1 MDFEAKQKKHLFIAI
16 IVYAVLFLAL
26 LVISNL
32 TQLIGWFYSLL
43 RLFRPVLIGLVVAY
57 LCNPFF
63 RFFERKLFAK
73 IKPMSLRR
81 GISLVFT
88 YLVVLLII
96 GILLMLIVPQLIQS
110 IADFISDSNSNID
123 RSVAE
128 INHLI
133 AQLNDRLPAK
143 ETGEA
148 AIPLLEAEKLKES
161 VAEFFQSVNLDPKV
175 LVQYINPEMIFSA
188 LNMAQDILFTV
199 ADVIFGLFISLYLLH
214 TKEKRYAQIIRLRKV
229 LFSDETNVQITKICE
244 TADRSFG
251 GFIKGKMLDSA
262 MVGVLVYIAISLM
275 GVPYAI
281 LIAVIIGITDFIPV
295 IGPFIGVIPTAVII
309 LLTDPSK
316 VIPFLI
322 CILIVQQIDGNII
335 APKILG
341 ENTGVSSLCVMIA
354 ITTMGSLWGLVGM
367 VIGVPLFATVLE
379 LTGSYLDQ
387 RLESKGL
394 STSTAGYYAPGS
406 TPMEEGNETIFQRMQ
421 KKRILRLQQ
430 HDTGGAG
437 DLSPLE
443 RFQLETYALGMK
455 YGVFSKKN
463 EEIPEEFVEEE
474 SELTA
479 AVQEQLDQLAQ
490 QEAQEKQEA
499 AFDAEKAEDASLAET
514 QDEQASAP
522 TFTEPEEPIIEHNEG
537 DN

>member
-1 MDFEAKQKKHLFIAI
+1 MELESKQKKQLLTALG
-16 IVYAVLFLAL
+16 VYAIVFLVLL
-26 LVISNL
+26 LISNL
-32 TQLIGWFYSLL
+32 TSVVGWLYSLL
-43 RLFRPVLIGLVVAY
+43 HLFRPLLIGLVIAY

-81 GISLVFT
+81 GISLIFT

-110 IADFISDSNSNID
+110 IADFIADADANID
-123 RSVAE
+123 RSVSE

-133 AQLNDRLPAK
+133 GMLNGRLPET

-148 AIPLLEAEKLKES
+148 RIPLLEAEQLKKNIS
-161 VAEFFQSVNLDPKV
+161 EFFQSINLDSKT
-175 LVQYINPEMIFSA
+175 LLQYINPEMIFSA
-188 LNMAQDILFTV
+188 LDMAQDVFFTIT
-199 ADVIFGLFISLYLLH
+199 DIIFGLFISLYLLH

-229 LFSDETNVQITKICE
+229 LFSDETNLRISKICK
-244 TADRSFG
+244 TADESFG

-262 MVGVLVYIAISLM
+262 MVGLLVYVAISIL

-281 LIAVIIGITDFIPV
+281 LISVIIGITDFVPV
-295 IGPFIGVIPTAVII
+295 IGPFIGVIPSAIII
-309 LLTDPSK
+309 LLTDPGK
-316 VIPFLI
+316 VIPFLL
-322 CILIVQQIDGNII
+322 CILVVQQIDGNIV

-379 LTGSYLDQ
+379 LTGDYLDQ
-387 RLESKGL
+387 RLERKGL
-394 STSTAGYYAPGS
+394 STSTAGYYAHSGV
-406 TPMEEGNETIFQRMQ
+406 PMEKENETLIQRLQ

-430 HDTGGAG
+430 GNTGGEGNLTA
-437 DLSPLE
+437 LE
-443 RFQLETYALGMK
+443 RLQLDTYALGRK

-463 EEIPEEFVEEE
+463 DAIPDGFVEEE

-479 AVQEQLDQLAQ
+479 AIQEQLEQMEV
-490 QEAQEKQEA
+490 QEEQENLVASSDTMKKSLQNETAESAEEQTAELESQE
-499 AFDAEKAEDASLAET
+499 
-514 QDEQASAP
+514 
-522 TFTEPEEPIIEHNEG
+522 NV
-537 DN
+537 